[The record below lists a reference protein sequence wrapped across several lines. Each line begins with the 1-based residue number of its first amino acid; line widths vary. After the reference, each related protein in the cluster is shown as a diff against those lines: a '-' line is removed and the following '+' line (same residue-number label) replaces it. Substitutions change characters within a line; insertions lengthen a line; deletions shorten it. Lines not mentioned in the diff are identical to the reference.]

1 MKKQRIGVALVL
13 FIAMMAAGACA
24 KENAPDAVGEDE
36 EGLHPGEAQ
45 EESVLLRGEPV
56 IPTIDTPYALREQQ
70 AVFERGQSLPV
81 YSGPG
86 EDDAQAAEGGASVST
101 NDWIQVFGRYG
112 GRLLIQYGM
121 GTRYRI
127 GWIDAQALAEPE
139 RVQMLNL
146 VNDTAQITDL
156 DCPMTDD
163 PLGSKET
170 LVMLPSR
177 TWVDVWAYLGE
188 DWAYVRAQLDGRVYW
203 GFIPSIYLTWG

>member
-1 MKKQRIGVALVL
+1 MKRQSIGLALVL
-13 FIAMMAAGACA
+13 LMMMMAAGACA
-24 KENAPDAVGEDE
+24 KENVLGAMGTDE
-36 EGLHPGEAQ
+36 EGLHPSETQ
-45 EESVLLRGEPV
+45 EESGLLRGEPD
-56 IPTIDTPYALREQQ
+56 IPTMDSPYALREQQ

-86 EDDAQAAEGGASVST
+86 EDDARAAEGSASVST
-101 NDWIQVFGRYG
+101 NDWIQVFGRYE
-112 GRLLIQYGM
+112 GRILIQYGM

-139 RVQMLNL
+139 CVEMLNL
-146 VNDTAQITDL
+146 LNDTAQITDL

-170 LVMLPSR
+170 AVMLPPR
-177 TWVDVWAYLGE
+177 TCVDVWSYLGE
-188 DWAYVRAQLDGRVYW
+188 DWAYVRARLDGRVYW

>member
-56 IPTIDTPYALREQQ
+56 IPTMDSPYALREQQ

-81 YSGPG
+81 YSGPE

-163 PLGSKET
+163 PLGSRET

-188 DWAYVRAQLDGRVYW
+188 DWAYVRAQLDDRVYW